1 MRIEQKEEL
10 VKHKR
15 LWVAGF
21 LKVST
26 SVLSLEPTEQEVL
39 ATIPELASGVPFG
52 YITEIISNES
62 AGHNAEICEWW
73 MSRFIA
79 LPRSTGQEVPTT
91 LPESAMDGVPV
102 TILESVECMWV
113 ARALPRS
120 GLVFQ
125 ESTGFESETGEHR
138 RVERNW

>member
-1 MRIEQKEEL
+1 MNKKEL
-10 VKHKR
+10 VKHRR

-21 LKVST
+21 PKVST

-39 ATIPELASGVPFG
+39 ATIPELASGVPIG
-52 YITEIISNES
+52 HITEI
-62 AGHNAEICEWW
+62 CERW
-73 MSRFIA
+73 MSRFVA

-91 LPESAMDGVPV
+91 LPESATDGVPV

-113 ARALPRS
+113 AGALPRS
-120 GLVFQ
+120 GLVFR

-138 RVERNW
+138 RVEKNW

>member
-1 MRIEQKEEL
+1 MNKKEL

-15 LWVAGF
+15 LWVAEF
-21 LKVST
+21 PKAST
-26 SVLSLEPTEQEVL
+26 SVLSLEPTEQDVL
-39 ATIPELASGVPFG
+39 ATIPELASGIPIG
-52 YITEIISNES
+52 HITKINSSES
-62 AGHNAEICEWW
+62 AGHNTEICKWW

-91 LPESAMDGVPV
+91 LPESAVDGVPV

-113 ARALPRS
+113 AGALPRS

-125 ESTGFESETGEHR
+125 ES
-138 RVERNW
+138 